1 MDEYD
6 TFMRK
11 LDSRIKSHDKDIER
25 MCNAHYQG
33 FVDCIHELLQVRP
46 QAERLKKD
54 IMSSNADL
62 MKSADNVQRK
72 ADELIRHRRILCSA
86 ESAIEH
92 LTMCLPVLE
101 MYSKLVTQ
109 MQERK
114 YYPALKTLETLECNL
129 LPRVSKYRFA
139 QTMCVKIPRMREQI
153 KDASMSD
160 LKDFLENVRKLSVK
174 IGEVA
179 LKNIARQQNLD
190 EEYYEVIT
198 GSSPRK
204 QSGTAGSPFRRNSG
218 SNKQIINMIP
228 NGSSTQGQQQQQQ
241 PAKSRKKGRAPPPP
255 NPFTGEIDAYSSP
268 KDSSP
273 PDSETPSTPSEDE
286 ISATDLV
293 DFSPVYRCLHIFSCL
308 GSSEEFES
316 YYRNQ
321 REQQE
326 RLALQAPH
334 NMYESIDHYR
344 TYFCSIMGFF
354 VIEDHVM
361 STTTG
366 LVTKEYLDGLW
377 RSAVRTIV
385 SSVRHHLSL
394 CQEEQMMMKIK
405 RAILL
410 LSYAIRSHGFN
421 VDQLY
426 QLMQETRDQFNDLLM
441 RRWSTTFTRIF
452 EMDNFSPIVVDNQSD
467 YEAVLR
473 EFPYNPSPADN
484 SPNGSPVQSF
494 PMKFPFSAFVPKVY
508 SEVKKFIL
516 CCLQFCRDTNFN
528 HREVEDMIRKSTNIL
543 LTRTLGGCL
552 SNLIKKS
559 GLGLL
564 QLIQITIN
572 TNHLEDACVH
582 LEDFIAKS
590 IDSQLNAISS
600 SSSSTSAVL
609 MSPPSSSL
617 SSSPPH
623 MAFKL
628 QGRSMFKDARSDAES
643 QIYLQLN
650 HKIDEFLELATYD
663 WLLAESNGMA
673 SAYVSDLIAFL
684 KATFSAFTN
693 LPVKVAQTACHSACK
708 HISNSLMNFLMDEEV
723 KAISLGALEQFNLD
737 LIQCELFAASDP
749 VKGSDDGSL
758 LLCFSELRQL
768 MDLFTS
774 EDWSRYF
781 ADYGKPDSKYLRVNP
796 QTALNLLEKKNEA
809 DKKKNLF
816 TALKKNERDK
826 KKLSDT
832 IAKQLKQL
840 ILTNN
845 TS

>member
-1 MDEYD
+1 M
-6 TFMRK
+6 FMKK

-54 IMSSNADL
+54 IMSSNMDL

-92 LTMCLPVLE
+92 LTTCLPVLE

-109 MQERK
+109 MSERK
-114 YYPALKTLETLECNL
+114 YYPALKTLETLEGNL
-129 LPRVSKYRFA
+129 LPRVSTYRFA
-139 QTMCVKIPRMREQI
+139 QTMCVKIPHMREQI

-160 LKDFLENVRKLSVK
+160 LKDFLENVRKLSVR

-190 EEYYEVIT
+190 DEYFEIIT
-198 GSSPRK
+198 GSPRK
-204 QSGTAGSPFRRNSG
+204 QSHAAVSPLRKNSSSS
-218 SNKQIINMIP
+218 SNKQIISMMA
-228 NGSSTQGQQQQQQ
+228 NGLSSSNNVA
-241 PAKSRKKGRAPPPP
+241 PAKSRKKRAPPPP
-255 NPFTGEIDAYSSP
+255 NPFTGEIDAYCNN
-268 KDSSP
+268 KDKDNSSSP
-273 PDSETPSTPSEDE
+273 PDSETPPSTPSEDE

-308 GSSEEFES
+308 GSSDEFES

-334 NMYESIDHYR
+334 NMSESIDHYR
-344 TYFCSIMGFF
+344 AYFCSIMGFF

-366 LVTKEYLDGLW
+366 LVTKEYLENLW
-377 RSAVRTIV
+377 KSAVRTIV
-385 SSVRHHLSL
+385 SSVRHHMSL

-421 VDQLY
+421 VDPLY
-426 QLMQETRDQFNDLLM
+426 QLMQETRDQFHDLLM
-441 RRWSTTFTRIF
+441 KRWSITFGKIF

-467 YEAVLR
+467 YDAVLR
-473 EFPYNPSPADN
+473 EFPYA
-484 SPNGSPVQSF
+484 GTPVKSF

-528 HREVEDMIRKSTNIL
+528 HRDVEDMIRKSTNTL
-543 LTRTLGGCL
+543 LTRTLGACL

-582 LEDFIAKS
+582 LEDFIAKA
-590 IDSQLNAISS
+590 IDSQLNAITSS
-600 SSSSTSAVL
+600 SSSSSSSAASAVL
-609 MSPPSSSL
+609 MSPPSSSH
-617 SSSPPH
+617 SSPLQ
-623 MAFKL
+623 MTFKL
-628 QGRSMFKDARSDAES
+628 QGKSMFKDARSDAES

-663 WLLAESNGMA
+663 WLLAESNGTA

-684 KATFSAFTN
+684 KATFAAFTN

-774 EDWSRYF
+774 EDWARYF
-781 ADYGKPDSKYLRVNP
+781 ADYGKKDSKYMRVNP

-840 ILTNN
+840 IVSNN
-845 TS
+845 AS